1 MLDLIEAIQRT
12 LDTINVHGR
21 DDIDAM
27 LGVMMALD
35 KLKEQCKNEEVIEDA

>member
-1 MLDLIEAIQRT
+1 MVDLIEAIQHT
-12 LDTINVHGR
+12 LETIHVRGR

-35 KLKEQCKNEEVIEDA
+35 KLKEQCKDTEVGENA